1 MNDTPMTLSDYAI
14 RLAQLRTTEGYTF
27 ECQHIAGDPD
37 VLHIELQG
45 TDSVPIFMTQTDSQ
59 ILCIVYL
66 WTEDDVIPAT
76 REAMLEMMLDTSIAI
91 PLSAYAR
98 TDTHYVLYG
107 SLSVA
112 SSFDRVVEEIITL
125 NNNTFDVLTAM
136 DDFIQ

>member
-1 MNDTPMTLSDYAI
+1 MNLNDYAV
-14 RLAQLRTTEGYTF
+14 RLAQSRTAEGYSF
-27 ECQHIAGDPD
+27 ECQYIAGDPD

-66 WTEDDVIPAT
+66 WKEDDVIAET

-98 TDTHYVLYG
+98 TDSHYVLYG

-112 SSFDRVVEEIITL
+112 SSFDRIVEEIVTL
-125 NNNTFDVLTAM
+125 NQNAFDVMTAM
-136 DDFIQ
+136 EEFLHNNPA